1 MSAKTDNMKLFN
13 ILLEETSEKFNDFAE
28 GRGKGAGK
36 IADSAKEKGGDSML
50 THHHFQVKL
59 AYYKKAAEGKF
70 DVDTAKKEFEAT
82 HKKISTNLSAIDFQK
97 EMGRL
102 EVLGELLIKLG
113 S

>member
-1 MSAKTDNMKLFN
+1 MKLTN
-13 ILLEETSEKFNDFAE
+13 ILLEDTSDKFNDFAG

-36 IADSAKEKGGDSML
+36 IANSAKEKGGDSML

-59 AYYKKAAEGKF
+59 SYYKKAAEGKF
-70 DVDTAKKEFEAT
+70 DVDAAKKEFEAT
-82 HKKISTNLSAIDFQK
+82 HKKISTSLSQIDFQK

-102 EVLGELLIKLG
+102 EVLGELIIKLE

>member
-1 MSAKTDNMKLFN
+1 MRLSD
-13 ILLEETSEKFNDFAE
+13 ILSKENKDTFNDFAE

-50 THHHFQVKL
+50 TQHHFNIKL

-70 DVDTAKKEFEAT
+70 DISKAKEEFDTT
-82 HKKISTNLSAIDFQK
+82 HKKINSSMDAIAFQK

-102 EVLGELLIKLG
+102 EVLGELIIKHG
-113 S
+113 

>member
-1 MSAKTDNMKLFN
+1 MKLLN
-13 ILLEETSEKFNDFAE
+13 LILEETNESFNEFAE

-50 THHHFQVKL
+50 THHHFNVKL
-59 AYYKKAAEGKF
+59 PYYKKAAAGNF
-70 DVDTAKKEFEAT
+70 DIEEAKKEFEAT
-82 HKKISTNLSAIDFQK
+82 HKKISTSQSQIDFQK

-102 EVLGELLIKLG
+102 EVLGELIIKLG